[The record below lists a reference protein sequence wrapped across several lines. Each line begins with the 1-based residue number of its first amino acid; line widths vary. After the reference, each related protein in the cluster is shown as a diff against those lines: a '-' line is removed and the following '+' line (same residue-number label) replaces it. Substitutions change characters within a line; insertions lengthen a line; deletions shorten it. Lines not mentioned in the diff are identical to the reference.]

1 MNKLIFALAF
11 AGSLS
16 QFGGSFFQMA
26 VAQEIETTFSDTDLA
41 EMQNTICSVVISTIS
56 DETAI
61 GNPLQPNGFGDYT
74 YTYTEDQTH
83 YVSGTGD
90 DDDDGG
96 GGGYYEIRSVT
107 VTQTLDSTEIDST
120 IQDNLSNPSVQEEVN
135 NICN

>member
-26 VAQEIETTFSDTDLA
+26 VAQEIETTFSDTDVSKI
-41 EMQNTICSVVISTIS
+41 QNTICSVVISTIS

-61 GNPLQPNGFGDYT
+61 GNPLQPNGFGEYT
-74 YTYTEDQTH
+74 YTKDETY
-83 YVSGTGD
+83 YVSGSTG

-96 GGGYYEIRSVT
+96 GGVGGYYDIRTVT
-107 VTQTLDSTEIDST
+107 VALDSTEIDST
-120 IQDNLSNPSVQEEVN
+120 IQDNLSNPSVQDEVN
-135 NICN
+135 NICNE